1 MADFTPVVTAR
12 GLTKSFVG
20 ADGERID
27 ALSDLTLSMPPN
39 VIVSLVGVDGA
50 GKTTFMRHITGLM
63 KADSGEL
70 SVLGINPATDSQAV
84 QDRISYMPQAFGL
97 YEDLSVSEN
106 LDLYADLHGVS
117 ESKRKERYP
126 ELLAMADLARY
137 LDRPAGKLSGG
148 MKQKLGLICSLVR
161 TPDLLLLD
169 EPSVG
174 VDPLSRRDLWEI
186 VSKLVSKQRIS
197 VLWATSYMDEAENS
211 DYVLLLHGGRL
222 IREGKPKEMTLES
235 AGLTYFAT
243 PEHGEAPRFL
253 QTALYDRLDLTTDA
267 VPQGG
272 DVRIIAKE
280 GVTQAQLD
288 AVAPRTNLRPRP
300 PEFEATFMREIVKG
314 EDPRLPN
321 PAPIESHRAS
331 DGDVAPVIIV
341 KDLVRKFGDFTAVK
355 STSFSVKPGEIF
367 GLLGPNGAGK
377 TVPFRILCGLL
388 PATSG
393 LVQVDGLNL
402 RTARAEARG
411 HVGYVAQKFSLYW
424 NLSVRENL
432 EFFGGAYGLRGKHLE
447 ERIEHVIRE
456 FHLNADD
463 IAGKVP
469 AGMQRRLA
477 IAAAMIHEPAILFL
491 DEPTSGLDPL
501 ARRAFWRI
509 ITQLAS
515 QGRTMI
521 VTTHFM
527 EEAEYCDRIAIQDKG
542 EMLAL
547 GTPAE
552 VRKLG
557 GEDCVDMN
565 SAFIAIVE
573 NSREKR
579 GYTR

>member
-1 MADFTPVVTAR
+1 M
-12 GLTKSFVG
+12 
-20 ADGERID
+20 
-27 ALSDLTLSMPPN
+27 
-39 VIVSLVGVDGA
+39 
-50 GKTTFMRHITGLM
+50 
-63 KADSGEL
+63 
-70 SVLGINPATDSQAV
+70 
-84 QDRISYMPQAFGL
+84 
-97 YEDLSVSEN
+97 
-106 LDLYADLHGVS
+106 
-117 ESKRKERYP
+117 
-126 ELLAMADLARY
+126 
-137 LDRPAGKLSGG
+137 
-148 MKQKLGLICSLVR
+148 
-161 TPDLLLLD
+161 
-169 EPSVG
+169 
-174 VDPLSRRDLWEI
+174 
-186 VSKLVSKQRIS
+186 
-197 VLWATSYMDEAENS
+197 
-211 DYVLLLHGGRL
+211 
-222 IREGKPKEMTLES
+222 
-235 AGLTYFAT
+235 
-243 PEHGEAPRFL
+243 
-253 QTALYDRLDLTTDA
+253 
-267 VPQGG
+267 PQGG

-300 PEFEATFMREIVKG
+300 PEFEDTFMREIVKG

-377 TVPFRILCGLL
+377 TVTFRILCGLL

-411 HVGYVAQKFSLYW
+411 HVGYVAQKFSLYR

-463 IAGKVP
+463 IAGKIP

-557 GEDCVDMN
+557 GENCVDMN